1 MINII
6 MKNLDLISEELFNKI
21 RGRFPTVTIGN
32 AEGIVTNKPNEARFF
47 DFDFKQKEKSL
58 GRVSVSLD
66 ENAVSVMYSNNFVEN
81 QDKLV
86 KQSWYDFLKELR
98 YFAKKRLLNFDTR
111 DITKSNLNKNDY
123 KFLAQ
128 NQSGEEQMTESK
140 MYGTSRTSYQDV
152 GSARVSVRHNKPVNQ
167 ELASGRTQ
175 HIENIYI
182 ESSEGERFKYP
193 FKHLNGA
200 RAMAMHVSEGGKVY
214 DDFGKHITGLSEE
227 LYKLKK
233 FKSYMGRSGVMAE
246 GLSQYMDIVN
256 ERVLT
261 VKKTIEGLQRQ
272 KSYKAMIENFEVKEI
287 KEVPEDVAENWVD
300 QLTIRQFNEEL
311 KDVFPYIYNLV
322 NEETKAQELGP
333 EDIVDS
339 VEETT
344 ESTASDYADDFNAFE
359 EWADDTVDSALDE
372 GYMKGYQKYHCKDCQ
387 DTMHMPTTTCKH
399 DSHDESGSWW
409 RDANGNGVPDI
420 MEADS
425 DTDEGNAYAHA
436 VRKAKMDGKKK
447 GDKVMGPDGKEITI
461 ETVTDYVLSMYDR
474 NTGQFPKGETAVLT
488 AVEKD
493 FGESFINPAKQ
504 FIEAI
509 NAKFEEYNG
518 YKDPELMDNEEFTL
532 EGFLSNLDEKL
543 KKGDEEMLLA
553 LYNTYKD
560 NPMIP
565 QKYRDLMGRVKD
577 ELTNRKAAASSQD
590 AGKAAEKPKSA
601 DDKLDAFGGPGP
613 DIKPTKSMPDD
624 PAKPQDDPEAPSLPK
639 KSFQPDY
646 DYSGSEVTGKYG
658 MQNTEYDPNYSGP
671 GEYLNDA
678 EAIEAL
684 YTKGVLS
691 TEERN
696 WLRMAERKYGIT
708 DNNLGQVLQKIR
720 KDVARRAAADVSSFD
735 KSQES
740 VELENIRQ
748 LAGI

>member
-1 MINII
+1 

-152 GSARVSVRHNKPVNQ
+152 GSARVSVRHNQPVNQ

-272 KSYKAMIENFEVKEI
+272 KSYQAMIENFEVKEI

-344 ESTASDYADDFNAFE
+344 ESTASDHKDDFNAFE

-372 GYMKGYQKYHCKDCQ
+372 GYMKGYQKYHCKDCGCQ
-387 DTMHMPTTTCKH
+387 MHNCKPDCGCSH

-420 MEADS
+420 MEDDS

-474 NTGQFPKGETAVLT
+474 HTGQFPKGETAVLT

-518 YKDPELMDNEEFTL
+518 YKDPELMDDEEFTL

-543 KKGDEEMLLA
+543 KAGDEEMLLT

-565 QKYRDLMGRVKD
+565 KKYRDLMGRVKD
-577 ELTNRKAAASSQD
+577 ELSNKAAAKRD
-590 AGKAAEKPKSA
+590 AGKAADKSA

-613 DIKPTKSMPDD
+613 DIKPTKKSMPDD
-624 PAKPQDDPEAPSLPK
+624 PAKPQADPEAPSLPK

-646 DYSGSEVTGKYG
+646 DSSGSEVTGKYG
-658 MQNTEYDPNYSGP
+658 MQSTAYDPNYNGP
-671 GEYLNDA
+671 EGYLNDA
-678 EAIEAL
+678 DAIEGL
-684 YTKGVLS
+684 MSSSSLS
-691 TEERN
+691 SEEDQ
-696 WLRMAERKYGIT
+696 WLNMAYVKYNIT
-708 DNNLGQVLQKIR
+708 RDNLGQVLQKIR
-720 KDVARRAAADVSSFD
+720 KDVARKAAADVSSFD